1 MISRNLI
8 NLWKWSQDLA
18 DMGRHSPVFRK
29 VDTWP
34 LLYPTYRNETDVLLR
49 QAVENYTL
57 PCYQHATFTSEVF
70 GLPKPAAAGKPIQLL
85 AGKIHDLL
93 IVSYE
98 ASGRRRCAGGD
109 FFETDLTGVNWKSR
123 PPVLDNQDGSYS
135 MQVMVDPRFAG
146 LFVLQVS
153 ERG

>member
-1 MISRNLI
+1 M
-8 NLWKWSQDLA
+8 QDLA
-18 DMGRHSPVFRK
+18 DTGRHSPVFRK

-109 FFETDLTGVNWKSR
+109 FFETDLMGVNWKSR

-153 ERG
+153 ERD